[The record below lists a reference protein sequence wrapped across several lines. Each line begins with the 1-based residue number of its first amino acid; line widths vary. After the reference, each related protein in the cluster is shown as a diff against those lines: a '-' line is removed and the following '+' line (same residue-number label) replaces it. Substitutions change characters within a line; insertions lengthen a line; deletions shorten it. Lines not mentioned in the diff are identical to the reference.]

1 MDTPVI
7 RTLAVAVALAGSMAC
22 HRTPQVNN
30 SQHAPAIRRVVSS
43 SPAWI
48 ERDKPGSTLWKAE
61 RDFYQSRDS
70 LPAWF
75 DGDKVVPLTKTA
87 TLKDENVAFFQIGL
101 FRETSDVPETILLD
115 HVIEATTLAEVAPT
129 QSPNDR

>member
-30 SQHAPAIRRVVSS
+30 SQHAPGIRRVVSS

-75 DGDKVVPLTKTA
+75 DGDKASPRVAALVDA
-87 TLKDENVAFFQIGL
+87 LKHSEDHGLDPARYGTPDFQK
-101 FRETSDVPETILLD
+101 
-115 HVIEATTLAEVAPT
+115 
-129 QSPNDR
+129 